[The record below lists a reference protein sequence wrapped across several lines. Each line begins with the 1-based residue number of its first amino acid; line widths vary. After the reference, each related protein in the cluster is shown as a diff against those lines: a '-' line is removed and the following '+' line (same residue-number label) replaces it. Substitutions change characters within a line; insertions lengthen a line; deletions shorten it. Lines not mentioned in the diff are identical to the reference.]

1 MSWTHPAAL
10 GLLVPLLALLAWI
23 GWPRTPHRRRREAL
37 ALGVRA
43 LIALLIVLAL
53 ADPQVHRAADR
64 LTTVFL
70 LDVSDSVPPAQRSAA
85 LDFVRRAADAMRPG
99 DRAALVVF
107 GADALVDLPVTER
120 LEVVQLGA
128 DPPRHQ
134 TDIAEALRVGLA
146 LFPPESARRL
156 VLLSDG
162 QQTIGDAEQVARL
175 AGASDVPIDV
185 VALTP
190 PQAEAQA
197 APEVMLTRVEAPAIV
212 NEGERFTLTAELVST
227 YGAEADLRVTAG
239 GHIVAERTVDLPVG
253 TTRESFELSAPAAG
267 FVDFTVTLQP
277 HGADTFYQNNQL
289 AAFTE
294 VQGPPRALLVTD
306 DPREIEA
313 LLPALESADLRV
325 DVATAHELPASLA
338 ALSSY
343 DAIVLANVSA
353 TALTPQR
360 MATLQAYV
368 RDLGGGLVV
377 IGGPQ
382 SYGVGGYFQTPLE
395 ETLPVEMRI
404 RDPQRIPPMTM
415 LFVIDRSGSMEIAS
429 PSGVSNLDIAKEAV
443 LRSIDLLED
452 SDRVGVLSFDV
463 SAYSVVPIQ
472 EVGDTVNRQHLRE
485 LVGTLRPGGGTNI
498 YQSML
503 AADQILRDDPSPIKH
518 IILLT
523 DGGADPGGIVPTV
536 ARMYQNGGV
545 TTSVVAVGLAYAAWL
560 ENVAEAGNG
569 QFHLA
574 YDVSTIPAIFT
585 AETLLATRSYIVE
598 ELFSPVKDAPH
609 PITAPLV
616 SVPPLRGYVATSAK
630 PTATVALR
638 GLYDDPILA
647 AWQYGLGRAV
657 AFTSDA
663 SSRWAP
669 NWLAWGGY
677 ADFWGRVVHWTVT
690 PDSAENVQTRVTLR
704 GEQATITVEARDTA
718 GDYLNGLQ
726 LEAAVVA
733 AGTLQAER
741 VPLRQV
747 APGRYEGTFTPREQG
762 AYFVTVA
769 GSTPSD
775 APIPLSVRQTEGW
788 VRGYSDEYRPPT
800 DPVAPRRLLTQ
811 IAALSGGR
819 DVTETPARAFAH
831 DLAQRQAAQPLWP
844 ALIALAALLWPLDI
858 AVRRVVIRRGIRA
871 RLRGRLAR
879 RRTTPATPAP
889 EPIRRL
895 QQAKARAHATRQRP
909 PLEETPPSPPPSAPQ
924 TEAPPVPPSPP
935 PQQHARSAVE
945 QLLAKKRSRKKP
957 PQ

>member
-1 MSWTHPAAL
+1 MSWTHPSALWLLPLTLAA
-10 GLLVPLLALLAWI
+10 LAWI
-23 GWPRTPHRRRREAL
+23 GWPRTPHRRRRDAL

-43 LIALLIVLAL
+43 LIALAIVLAL
-53 ADPQVHRAADR
+53 AGPQVHRAADR

-85 LDFVRRAADAMRPG
+85 LDFVRQAAEAMRAG

-162 QQTIGDAEQVARL
+162 RQTLGDAEQVARL
-175 AGASDVPIDV
+175 AGASGVPIDV
-185 VALTP
+185 VALAP
-190 PQAEAQA
+190 PQAETQA
-197 APEVMLTRVEAPAIV
+197 AAEVMLTRVEAPAVV

-227 YGAEADLRVTAG
+227 YAAEADLRVTAG
-239 GHIVAERTVDLPVG
+239 GRVVAERTVTLPAG
-253 TTRESFELSAPAAG
+253 TTRESFELTAPAVG

-294 VQGPPRALLVTD
+294 VQGPPRVLVVTE
-306 DPREIEA
+306 DPRETEA
-313 LLPALESADLRV
+313 LLPALEGADLRV
-325 DVATAHELPASLA
+325 ETVGARELPYGLA
-338 ALSSY
+338 PLSSY

-353 TALTPQR
+353 TALTPGR
-360 MATLQAYV
+360 MAALRAYV
-368 RDLGGGLVV
+368 RDLGGGLVA

-415 LFVIDRSGSMEIAS
+415 LFVIDRSGSMEITS
-429 PSGVSNLDIAKEAV
+429 VNGVSNLELAKEAV

-452 SDRVGVLSFDV
+452 DDRVGVLSFDV
-463 SAYSVVPIQ
+463 SAYTVVPLQ
-472 EVGDTVNRQHLRE
+472 EVGDEANRQRLRE

-498 YQSML
+498 YQSVL
-503 AADQILRDDPSPIKH
+503 AADELLRHDPSPIKH

-523 DGGADPGGIVPTV
+523 DGGADPGGIIPTV
-536 ARMYQNGGV
+536 TRMYQNSGI
-545 TTSVVAVGLAYAAWL
+545 TTSVVAVGQDYVPWL
-560 ENVAEAGNG
+560 PDVAEAGNG

-598 ELFSPVKDAPH
+598 ELFSPTMDAPH
-609 PITAPLV
+609 PIIAPFV

-630 PTATVALR
+630 PTASVLLR

-663 SSRWAP
+663 SSRWAAD
-669 NWLAWGGY
+669 WVAWDGY
-677 ADFWGRVVHWTVT
+677 ADFWGRAVRWTVT
-690 PDSAENVQTRVTLR
+690 PSGAENVQTRVTLR

-718 GDYLNGLQ
+718 GDELNGLQ

-747 APGRYEGTFTPREQG
+747 AVGRYEGAFTPREQG

-769 GSTPSD
+769 GSTPPE
-775 APIPLSVRQTEGW
+775 APISLSVRQTVGW

-800 DPVAPRRLLTQ
+800 DPAAPRRLLARVAELSNGREITQ
-811 IAALSGGR
+811 
-819 DVTETPARAFAH
+819 TPARAFAH

-844 ALIALAALLWPLDI
+844 ALMVLAALLWPLDI
-858 AVRRVVIRRGIRA
+858 AVRRVTVGHGWWA
-871 RLRGRLAR
+871 RLRGRLTR
-879 RRTTPATPAP
+879 PRHTP
-889 EPIRRL
+889 EPPTAEPLQRL
-895 QQAKARAHATRQRP
+895 HQAKARAHTARHRP
-909 PLEETPPSPPPSAPQ
+909 PADAPPPPPPSAPLPQ
-924 TEAPPVPPSPP
+924 APPSAPPGKT
-935 PQQHARSAVE
+935 AAGSAVE
-945 QLLAKKRSRKKP
+945 RLLAKKRARKDP
-957 PQ
+957 PA